1 MLILSNTLPSFP
13 GEFAAVL
20 LFSRICTIRTCAA
33 WPVYLQP
40 TNSCYNMTRFCRW
53 AVSNTRLRSQMEWCI
68 IMLISCGELG
78 LACHQ
83 ASASSNFHT
92 LDIPFSIPTTQP
104 SWSFESTRS
113 CATDTPP
120 RVVTGFPIHRET
132 LWRMYT
138 YNLDFVTCKWIIRFF
153 DIFWGSASFKSK
165 DCETK

>member
-1 MLILSNTLPSFP
+1 MLILFNTLPSFP

-40 TNSCYNMTRFCRW
+40 DKQLLQVFPLSCIQFD
-53 AVSNTRLRSQMEWCI
+53 TRLRCQMEWCI

-78 LACHQ
+78 LACHH

-92 LDIPFSIPTTQP
+92 LDIPFLIPTAQP

-120 RVVTGFPIHRET
+120 QVVTRFPIHRET
-132 LWRMYT
+132 LWRFSDSSTLTEDLLYS
-138 YNLDFVTCKWIIRFF
+138 NRRLWN
-153 DIFWGSASFKSK
+153 
-165 DCETK
+165 